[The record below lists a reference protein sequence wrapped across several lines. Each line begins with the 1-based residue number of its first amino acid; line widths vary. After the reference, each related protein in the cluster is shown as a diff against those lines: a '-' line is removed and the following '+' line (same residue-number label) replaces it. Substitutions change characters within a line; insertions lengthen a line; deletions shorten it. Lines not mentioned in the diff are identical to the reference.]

1 MRFPRPWVMRSAELD
16 RLSGGLVSSAVLLY
30 CADYPGQAPII
41 RTPIIRVEEMEADR
55 QRNKVDLTNLTI
67 SDLGIYASPNAA
79 VKLSTRHNAEGRAR
93 TIRDRP
99 R

>member
-1 MRFPRPWVMRSAELD
+1 MFGCQCGTGLYKEIDGDSETCQTFPNAILR
-16 RLSGGLVSSAVLLY
+16 
-30 CADYPGQAPII
+30 
-41 RTPIIRVEEMEADR
+41 PIIRVEEMEADR

-93 TIRDRP
+93 TIGDRP